1 MSKAITLSLWMTN
14 SKLKIDQHEREI
26 SQDYQRLKELNK
38 EMANLF
44 VSIDN
49 HNKEIEFLEF
59 SIAETRKQKEALKNA

>member
-49 HNKEIEFLEF
+49 HTKEIEFLEF
-59 SIAETRKQKEALKNA
+59 SIAETRKQKEALKNE

>member
-14 SKLKIDQHEREI
+14 SKLKIEQHEREI

-49 HNKEIEFLEF
+49 HTKEIEFLEF
-59 SIAETRKQKEALKNA
+59 EIAETRKQKEALKNE

>member
-14 SKLKIDQHEREI
+14 SKLKIEQHEREI

-49 HNKEIEFLEF
+49 HTKEIEFLEF
-59 SIAETRKQKEALKNA
+59 KIAETRKQKEALKNE